1 MTIPL
6 KGKVVLITGASSGFG
21 KDAAHLFAAEGARVV
36 FAARRIERMQA
47 EVDLI
52 LAAGGEAMFT
62 PVDVT
67 VLKDVDQMVKSVM
80 DQYGR
85 IDILFNNAGFGRL
98 DWFNKLD
105 PERDIHTQV
114 DVNLVGLMNVT
125 HAVLPIM
132 LAQRSGHII
141 NMASVAG
148 WIAAPL
154 YSVYAATKYG
164 VRGFTNA
171 LRREVRTRGVTVSG
185 IYPAFARTEF
195 SKHIGGS
202 VLRTDFRTPTWM
214 FMTSEYVA
222 RQVVNL
228 AKHPQR
234 SLIIPWWFRPVLW
247 FEHNFPI
254 AVDWIIEFFFVNR
267 FQKP

>member
-1 MTIPL
+1 MEVPL
-6 KGKVVLITGASSGFG
+6 KGKVVIITGASSGFG

-36 FAARRIERMQA
+36 LAARRIERMQA
-47 EVDLI
+47 EVDQI
-52 LAAGGEAMFT
+52 RAAGGEAIFI
-62 PVDVT
+62 PVDIT
-67 VLKDVDQMVKSVM
+67 VLEEVDRMVQTTL
-80 DQYGR
+80 DQFGR

-98 DWFNKLD
+98 DWFEKLN
-105 PERDIHTQV
+105 PERDIHTQIS
-114 DVNLVGLMNVT
+114 VNLIGLMNVT
-125 HAVLPIM
+125 HAVLPHM
-132 LAQRSGHII
+132 LAQRSGQII

-148 WIAAPL
+148 WIAAPM

-171 LRREVRTRGVTVSG
+171 LRREVRTRGVIVSA
-185 IYPAFARTEF
+185 IYPGFARTEF

-202 VLRTDFRTPTWM
+202 VLKTDYRTPRWM

-228 AKHPQR
+228 AKHPRR
-234 SLIIPWWFRPVLW
+234 SVIIPWWFRPILW
-247 FEHNFPI
+247 SEHFFPGI
-254 AVDWIIEFFFVNR
+254 VDRVIELFFVNK